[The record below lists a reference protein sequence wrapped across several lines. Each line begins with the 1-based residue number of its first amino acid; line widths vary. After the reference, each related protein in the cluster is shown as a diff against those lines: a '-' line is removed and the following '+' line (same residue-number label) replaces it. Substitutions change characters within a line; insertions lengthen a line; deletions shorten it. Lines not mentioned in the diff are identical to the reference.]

1 MIRSCED
8 VETLND
14 FYEFARSWHNARD
27 MGLKE
32 TVSMTSWGRIS
43 LIDPKLFS
51 ILTEPGE
58 TND

>member
-14 FYEFARSWHNARD
+14 FYEFARSWHNTRK

-32 TVSMTSWGRIS
+32 TTNMTSWGRIN
-43 LIDPKLFS
+43 LIDPELFFT
-51 ILTEPGE
+51 LQTGE
-58 TND
+58 ADD

>member
-14 FYEFARSWHNARD
+14 FYEFSRSWRNARK

-32 TVSMTSWGRIS
+32 TINIIKWNEIT
-43 LIDPKLFS
+43 LINPKLFS
-51 ILTEPGE
+51 ALIEPGE